1 MATRGAWTLERI
13 EERSH
18 PEPNTG
24 CWLWMGAV
32 GPGGYAVARGLSSGT
47 MVHRHA
53 WSVANG
59 KVIPRGMVI
68 RHRCD
73 QPACVN
79 PAHLLLGTHADN
91 MRDRDE
97 RGRNRQP
104 CGTGH
109 YRAIL
114 TPDLVHA
121 IRQRRATG
129 ESIRAIAVVT
139 GVTRGAVKGVVSGQ
153 NWRHVVEPAADN

>member
-1 MATRGAWTLERI
+1 MPAKEAWTI
-13 EERSH
+13 ELIEARSH

-24 CWLWMGAV
+24 CWLWMGAT
-32 GPGGYAVARGLSSGT
+32 GSGGYGAAKGLPFGT
-47 MVHRHA
+47 MVHRVS
-53 WSVANG
+53 WSIANG
-59 KVIPRGMVI
+59 GRAIPRGMVI

-73 QPACVN
+73 QRACVN

-104 CGTGH
+104 RGVGH

-114 TPDLVHA
+114 TPAIVLA
-121 IRQRRATG
+121 IRQRHSAG
-129 ESIRAIAVVT
+129 ESTTVIASALGLSGTVVR
-139 GVTRGAVKGVVSGQ
+139 GVTSGR
-153 NWRHVVEPAADN
+153 NWRHVV